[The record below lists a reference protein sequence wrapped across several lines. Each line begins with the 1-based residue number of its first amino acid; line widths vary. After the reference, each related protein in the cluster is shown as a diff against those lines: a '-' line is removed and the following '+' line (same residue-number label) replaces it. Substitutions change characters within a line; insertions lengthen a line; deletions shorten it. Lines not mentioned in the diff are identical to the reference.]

1 MLNNFIAAYLLIVLP
16 TVCLWRSLRA
26 KSGERATP
34 LMRRYCV
41 RSCEVLILLAL
52 LWIGC
57 MQVGYTPRQ
66 IGFDFPLSYAGAWG
80 LGFAVLL
87 IGGLL
92 AADKLLV
99 HRQTPQ
105 ERADSERELLD
116 SPVPWPTTGREVLAF
131 VLSAALITAAWEILY
146 RGFILLLLAPACGL
160 PLAIIASSVAYG
172 VAHGYQDLKKLI
184 RSILAAL
191 AFTIAYALTHSLWWL
206 IIIHAAVPLMAVPA
220 VLRARRNRETELANE
235 GLERMELDQR

>member
-16 TVCLWRSLRA
+16 TLQMWRCLRKKRDVRPTA
-26 KSGERATP
+26 

-57 MQVGYTPRQ
+57 VDVGYTARQ
-66 IGFDFPLSYAGAWG
+66 IGFDFPLSSAGAWG

-87 IGGLL
+87 VGGLL

-99 HRQTPQ
+99 RHQTPL
-105 ERADSERELLD
+105 ERAHSQRELLD
-116 SPVPWPTTGREVLAF
+116 SPIPWPHAGREVLAF

-146 RGFILLLLAPACGL
+146 RGFLLLLLTPATGL
-160 PLAIIASSVAYG
+160 PLAILASSLAYG

-184 RSILAAL
+184 VSIVSAL
-191 AFTIAYALTHSLWWL
+191 AFTIAMH
-206 IIIHAAVPLMAVPA
+206 
-220 VLRARRNRETELANE
+220 
-235 GLERMELDQR
+235 